1 MVCMSLYIKWLQV
14 DAINP
19 KRMLAFLNHF
29 IVHTTGFLN
38 RFSVICEEKLEDLSV
53 RLQRLETTVCLL
65 EAKVSGVLVAAAV
78 TSYPSIRM
86 GHFIFP

>member
-1 MVCMSLYIKWLQV
+1 MCVYLMWDQV
-14 DAINP
+14 DPISP

-29 IVHTTGFLN
+29 VIHTVGFLN

-65 EAKVSGVLVAAAV
+65 EAKVGVCVLLLVVA
-78 TSYPSIRM
+78 
-86 GHFIFP
+86 